1 MSNNQPP
8 ESSGQFLIGNLQP
21 FLNDRLNFLMDVS
34 REYGDFVKIPVAGQ
48 NLYLINNTE
57 AIHQVLVTQSA
68 HFERTSRFRRAF
80 SAIVGEGIMTMEKKE
95 HQARR
100 QLVQPAF
107 HHRYIQHYAET
118 MVEETNRMFNQ
129 WRDGQVIHANR
140 EMMNLTLSVVTKTLF
155 GSDITLESDA
165 IGEAILTNI
174 EDFEDRLFNFLP
186 TDWLPTAKNKKRKA
200 AKQLVEATVTK
211 IIEERRASGEEKHDF
226 LGMLLN
232 SADKNG
238 NSLSN
243 QEIMSEALTFLASGH
258 ETTANVLTWALHLIS
273 QNPDVEAKLMEE
285 VDSVLGN
292 DPASLA
298 HYRQLDYTSQVINE
312 TMRLYPPLWLLT
324 RIATADVE
332 INGYHIKKGSVMLIS
347 PYTMH
352 RNPDYYIAPDEFL
365 PERFVNNY
373 EKSLPKYAY
382 IPFGGGER
390 ICIGKEFAQMEMRLV
405 LATVMQ
411 NYRLKSQSSE
421 TIEPLP
427 LLSLRPSHP
436 VMLEVSER
444 QKLDAYR
451 IAS

>member
-1 MSNNQPP
+1 MKDKTHLWI
-8 ESSGQFLIGNLQP
+8 GVGILVFLL
-21 FLNDRLNFLMDVS
+21 VS
-34 REYGDFVKIPVAGQ
+34 YFVKIPVAGQ

-200 AKQLVEATVTK
+200 AKQLVFDVAHKTIDDSLMASTSEK
-211 IIEERRASGEEKHDF
+211 IAAIR
-226 LGMLLN
+226 
-232 SADKNG
+232 
-238 NSLSN
+238 
-243 QEIMSEALTFLASGH
+243 
-258 ETTANVLTWALHLIS
+258 
-273 QNPDVEAKLMEE
+273 
-285 VDSVLGN
+285 
-292 DPASLA
+292 
-298 HYRQLDYTSQVINE
+298 
-312 TMRLYPPLWLLT
+312 
-324 RIATADVE
+324 
-332 INGYHIKKGSVMLIS
+332 
-347 PYTMH
+347 
-352 RNPDYYIAPDEFL
+352 
-365 PERFVNNY
+365 
-373 EKSLPKYAY
+373 
-382 IPFGGGER
+382 
-390 ICIGKEFAQMEMRLV
+390 
-405 LATVMQ
+405 
-411 NYRLKSQSSE
+411 
-421 TIEPLP
+421 
-427 LLSLRPSHP
+427 
-436 VMLEVSER
+436 VSEEGQEGLGSFFDKR
-444 QKLDAYR
+444 APKWQQEV
-451 IAS
+451 